1 MEFIERVRRLKALCH
16 LIKQKQ
22 GMRKYSDKDLFL
34 AFYVQEPTFWIQ
46 DHFIIDFSWQKTTRN
61 KKSISELNDSVYMYT
76 PPFVFLCFMH
86 YPVLICPCFSALCT
100 IQS

>member
-46 DHFIIDFSWQKTTRN
+46 DHFIIDFS
-61 KKSISELNDSVYMYT
+61 
-76 PPFVFLCFMH
+76 
-86 YPVLICPCFSALCT
+86 
-100 IQS
+100 